1 MTRWLA
7 PVAFGTFALAT
18 ALTALDA
25 LARAADEPST
35 RAGAVAGYWVLK
47 FAVVAAFTAF
57 VATREP
63 ARRPS
68 RDPVA
73 FAACAAA
80 IVAVVAL
87 EAPPPSAATS
97 VVVAGDIVALVSCVW
112 LLAAVLALGRC
123 FSVLPEARGLVT
135 SGPYRFV
142 RHPVYLG
149 EFGAAAGLVLASPT
163 ARNLVAGAL
172 FVAAQGVRM
181 RLEETALANVFPE
194 YAAYAARTP
203 RLIPRPSSFTA
214 QPMAA
219 GADR

>member
-7 PVAFGTFALAT
+7 PGAFGLFALAT
-18 ALTALDA
+18 AATM
-25 LARAADEPST
+25 LASVEAAAGDPT
-35 RAGAVAGYWVLK
+35 LRTGAVAGYWALK
-47 FAVVAAFTAF
+47 LAVVSAFTYF
-57 VATREP
+57 VLVREP
-63 ARRPS
+63 ARRPA

-80 IVAVVAL
+80 IIAVVAL
-87 EAPPPSAATS
+87 EAPSKATATS
-97 VVVAGDIVALVSCVW
+97 LVVAGDVTALVACVW

-149 EFGAAAGLVLASPT
+149 EIGAAAGLVLASPT
-163 ARNLVAGAL
+163 ARNLVAAAV
-172 FVAAQGVRM
+172 FAVAQAVRM
-181 RLEETALANVFPE
+181 RLEEVALAGEFSE

-203 RLIPRPSSFTA
+203 RLIPRLGSSSGRPA
-214 QPMAA
+214 AA
-219 GADR
+219 GADA